1 MIRTLMTAA
10 ALAATLFSSAALA
23 QNEAIAEKNLLSGKD
38 KIDPASGYIF
48 TSGPARQWIELL
60 RLPDA
65 EAIADYEKDWAK
77 AFALVRAD
85 YPGKLK
91 NWEVHVLAAHRQGR
105 KPKDKPIEPTAENFA
120 IGPIEARQP
129 VFIGPQYVFSK
140 SETPESVSYLMKVK
154 PGRYVLYRQL
164 SAPDNGLIGMCF
176 CMGTIAFEVKPG
188 VITDMGDFLFAGPG
202 RDPAFPERPD
212 KAPGSEWG
220 LYRPIGGGERPLVF
234 GLPDTLKAYP
244 SARADFRAYGKIDN
258 FYGIT
263 VGRLP
268 PIAGVLA
275 YDRDKIIDLKAAVAV
290 SASEA
295 PVAAAPVAAAPGL

>member
-1 MIRTLMTAA
+1 MIRMLMTAS
-10 ALAATLFSSAALA
+10 ALAAVLFSSTVLA
-23 QNEAIAEKNLLSGKD
+23 QSEALEEKNLLSGKA

-65 EAIADYEKDWAK
+65 ETIAEYEKDWAK
-77 AFALVRAD
+77 AFAQVRAD

-105 KPKDKPIEPTAENFA
+105 KPREKPIEPTAENFA

-140 SETPESVSYLMKVK
+140 GEASETVSYLMKVK
-154 PGRYVLYRQL
+154 PGRYLLYRQL

-188 VITDMGDFLFAGPG
+188 VITDMGDFVFAGPG

-220 LYRPIGGGERPLVF
+220 LYRPIGGAGRPVAF

-244 SARADFRAYGKIDN
+244 SERADFRAYGKLDN

-263 VGRLP
+263 VGRMP

-275 YDRDKIIDLKAAVAV
+275 YDRDKIIDLKAAPATP
-290 SASEA
+290 A
-295 PVAAAPVAAAPGL
+295 PDAPIDAAAAL